1 MKKNIQPSTCLA
13 PVPVV
18 MVTCGDERE
27 ANVLTIAWAGTVNSV
42 PPMVS
47 IAVRYG
53 RYSYP
58 IIKEKR
64 EFTVNLVDA
73 GLVEAT
79 DRCGVLSGRDGDKFS
94 RAGLTKAPGVAVRAP
109 YIAES
114 PASLECKVVQE
125 ISLGSHA
132 LFLAEVV
139 NVIADEKYVGA
150 NGALQIPDGVLVAY
164 CNGKY
169 VTTGGTV
176 GTYAYT
182 AKKKD

>member
-58 IIKEKR
+58 IIKEKG

-79 DRCGVLSGRDGDKFS
+79 DRCGVLSGRDGEPMGQYPTGRMPCAF
-94 RAGLTKAPGVAVRAP
+94 A
-109 YIAES
+109 Y
-114 PASLECKVVQE
+114 
-125 ISLGSHA
+125 
-132 LFLAEVV
+132 
-139 NVIADEKYVGA
+139 A
-150 NGALQIPDGVLVAY
+150 NSSG
-164 CNGKY
+164 C
-169 VTTGGTV
+169 
-176 GTYAYT
+176 
-182 AKKKD
+182 